1 MIYSVQCGV
10 FIPMPK
16 RVNGVPRVNRRNVR
30 IEYYHRAGFVSRAL
44 ELVTRHVYSE

>member
-16 RVNGVPRVNRRNVR
+16 RVNGVPRVNRTNVR